1 MCFIFF
7 SVSSSPG
14 VLYWST
20 MDRRPTIALL
30 YDFDKTLTTRDMQE
44 YTFIPA
50 LGLSAE
56 EFWRRAND
64 LAREEQ
70 MDRILA
76 YMKLMLDESR
86 RRQKPIRRADFVAL
100 GSELEFF
107 PGVEEWFAVV
117 NRAGETLGLAVQHF
131 IISSGLK
138 EIIEGSRIGDRFERI
153 YACEYLY
160 DENGVAVWPKL
171 AVNYTAKTQ
180 FLFRINKGVLS
191 VSEDE
196 PLNAYT
202 AEGDRPVPFR
212 NMIYIGDGMTDVPT
226 MKLVKESG
234 GASIAVYT
242 DHTLAIAQRL
252 MNEGRINYYTRAD
265 YRETGSLFALVRT
278 IFEKLAA
285 QNTLEYEMARL
296 RREASEGRLNQ

>member
-1 MCFIFF
+1 M
-7 SVSSSPG
+7 
-14 VLYWST
+14 
-20 MDRRPTIALL
+20 
-30 YDFDKTLTTRDMQE
+30 
-44 YTFIPA
+44 
-50 LGLSAE
+50 
-56 EFWRRAND
+56 WR
-64 LAREEQ
+64 
-70 MDRILA
+70 
-76 YMKLMLDESR
+76 
-86 RRQKPIRRADFVAL
+86 
-100 GSELEFF
+100 
-107 PGVEEWFAVV
+107 
-117 NRAGETLGLAVQHF
+117 
-131 IISSGLK
+131 
-138 EIIEGSRIGDRFERI
+138 RIGDRFERI

-212 NMIYIGDGMTDVPT
+212 NMIYIGDGLTDVPT

-234 GASIAVYT
+234 GASIAVHT

-252 MNEGRINYYTRAD
+252 MNE
-265 YRETGSLFALVRT
+265 ETGSLFALVRT

-296 RREASEGRLNQ
+296 RREASEGRLHQ

>member
-1 MCFIFF
+1 MQRK
-7 SVSSSPG
+7 
-14 VLYWST
+14 T
-20 MDRRPTIALL
+20 TIALL

-64 LAREEQ
+64 LAKREQ

-86 RRQKPIRRADFVAL
+86 RQQKPIRRSDFVAL
-100 GSELEFF
+100 GSQLEFF
-107 PGVEEWFAVV
+107 SGVEGWFDLV
-117 NRAGETLGLAVQHF
+117 NEAGEALRLAVQHF

-138 EIIEGSRIGDRFERI
+138 EIIEGSKIGDRFERI

-212 NMIYIGDGMTDVPT
+212 NMIYIGDGLTDVPT

-234 GASIAVYT
+234 GASIAVHT
-242 DHTLAIAQRL
+242 EHTLHIAQRL
-252 MNEGRINYYTRAD
+252 MNEGRINYYTPAD
-265 YRETGSLFALVRT
+265 YTPSGLLFALVRT
-278 IFEKLAA
+278 IFEKLSA
-285 QNTLEYEMARL
+285 QNRLEYEMARL
-296 RREASEGRLNQ
+296 RREASEARLHQ

>member
-1 MCFIFF
+1 MQRK
-7 SVSSSPG
+7 
-14 VLYWST
+14 T
-20 MDRRPTIALL
+20 TIALL

-64 LAREEQ
+64 LAKREQ

-86 RRQKPIRRADFVAL
+86 RQQKPIRRSDFVAL
-100 GSELEFF
+100 GSQLEFF
-107 PGVEEWFAVV
+107 SGVEGWFDLV
-117 NRAGETLGLAVQHF
+117 NEAGEALRLAVQHF

-138 EIIEGSRIGDRFERI
+138 EIIEGSKIGDRFERI

-212 NMIYIGDGMTDVPT
+212 NMIYIGDGLTDVPT

-234 GASIAVYT
+234 GASIAVHT
-242 DHTLAIAQRL
+242 EHTLHIAQRL
-252 MNEGRINYYTRAD
+252 MNEGRINYYTPAD
-265 YRETGSLFALVRT
+265 YTPSGLLFALVRT
-278 IFEKLAA
+278 IFEKLSA
-285 QNTLEYEMARL
+285 QNRLEYEMARL
-296 RREASEGRLNQ
+296 RREASEARFHQ